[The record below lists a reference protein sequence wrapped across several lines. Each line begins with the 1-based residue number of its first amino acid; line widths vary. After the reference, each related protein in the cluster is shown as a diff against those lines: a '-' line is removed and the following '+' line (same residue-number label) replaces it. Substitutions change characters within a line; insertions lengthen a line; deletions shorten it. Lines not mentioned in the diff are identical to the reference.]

1 MQVILKKRAENG
13 IFNLIQY
20 LVSIGYPLNAEEY
33 LSKIESFIFDLS
45 QYHHIYKLCEREAWH
60 KRGYKCAVFD
70 GKYIIPYK
78 VQGDKILVMNFI
90 HGSRI
95 H

>member
-1 MQVILKKRAENG
+1 MKVVLKRRAENG
-13 IFNLIQY
+13 ILHLINY
-20 LVSIGYPLNAEEY
+20 LISIGYPLNAEEY
-33 LSKIESFIFDLS
+33 LSQIEKFILDLPR
-45 QYHHIYKLCEREAWH
+45 YHHLYKPCSRESWQ

-78 VQGDKILVMNFI
+78 VEKDILTVMNFM